1 MNKKAKLALLLAA
14 LILTS
19 VVYGISVF
27 CGHNLRLECDFLP
40 SSFIT
45 HIVMLVLS
53 VGLILAFRSKFSYRI
68 ALPEIKQIWRPILYS
83 MLATIAVN
91 LSLGILS
98 LLIGA
103 SLEKHPL
110 LEGMSALQ
118 YLVFIV
124 LLASIA
130 EEHLFRGFLQN
141 YLKPLSDKGFQL
153 LHWRI
158 SFPVLVSATLF
169 SMAHLILLTAG
180 VSPVFMTRIL
190 VFTFVLGLM
199 AGYYQ
204 EKHDNIAFAILVH
217 AGGNLV
223 GLSPEPVG
231 SNAISRGTVAELS

>member
-1 MNKKAKLALLLAA
+1 MNRKAKLALLLAA

-27 CGHNLRLECDFLP
+27 CGHNWKLECDFLP
-40 SSFIT
+40 SSFLT
-45 HIVMLVLS
+45 HTVMLVLS
-53 VGLILAFRSKFSYRI
+53 LGLILALKSKVSYRI
-68 ALPEIKQIWRPILYS
+68 ALPAVKQVWRPVLYG
-83 MLATIAVN
+83 MLVTIAVN

-98 LLIGA
+98 LLMGDA
-103 SLEKHPL
+103 LEKHPL
-110 LEGMSALQ
+110 LDGMSALQ
-118 YLVFIV
+118 YLVFVV

-153 LHWRI
+153 LRWRI
-158 SFPVLVSATLF
+158 SFPVLVSAVLF
-169 SMAHLILLTAG
+169 SIAHLILLTAG

-223 GLSPEPVG
+223 GL
-231 SNAISRGTVAELS
+231 ISILLSTAS